1 MVTRKGSS
9 QRKKTIKIESLKSS
23 FGTLFITLESTSPM
37 IQHRWSEK
45 AKKIMLGKMTGE
57 ASKRRAPKDPV
68 EEFLNAMYV
77 IGSRP
82 TTEDQ
87 LKKTK
92 FGAPATWFKACAV
105 RAAKGAGLMPMTDA
119 RGAFFVKATHGE
131 LVELKLPKGVLPWRR
146 EDPVRIQ
153 QTTDMRCRPC
163 FDNWSVDLEVSY
175 NARAITAEQLTS
187 VYSDA
192 GLAVG
197 VGEWRLMGKQ
207 SSGNF
212 GAFRVVSASA
222 QEPDFRE
229 MDN

>member
-1 MVTRKGSS
+1 MA
-9 QRKKTIKIESLKSS
+9 QRKRAISIESLKSS
-23 FGTLFITLESTSPM
+23 FGTLFITLEGTAAL

-45 AKKIMLGKMTGE
+45 AKKIMLDKMRGK
-57 ASKRRAPKDPV
+57 AAKKRPPKDPV

-77 IGSRP
+77 IGTRP
-82 TTEDQ
+82 KNEAGI
-87 LKKTK
+87 KKAR
-92 FGAPATWFKACAV
+92 FGAPATWFKAAAV
-105 RAAKGAGLMPMTDA
+105 RAAKNAGLMPMTDA

-131 LVELKLPKGVLPWRR
+131 LVELKIPKTALPWMR

-163 FDNWSVDLEVSY
+163 FDKWSVDLEVSY
-175 NARAITAEQLTS
+175 NARMITAEQLTS
-187 VYSDA
+187 VYEDA
-192 GLAVG
+192 GMSVG
-197 VGEWRLMGKQ
+197 VGEWRLTGKQ

-212 GAFRVVSASA
+212 GAFRVTSASA